1 MTIQDNPARPADLPA
16 TGGSGQAGDPG
27 FTGDRPPRSAF
38 RIALSRWDTKGSP
51 YLFVSPFFLVFAIFG
66 AFPLLYTFWVSLH
79 KWPLLGEHS
88 WVGLDNYRKL
98 MSDEQFWNSTMNTF
112 GIFALAT
119 IPQFALALMLATTLS
134 RRMRFQTL
142 FRVGT
147 IIPNV
152 TSVAAVALIFGAIFS
167 QGFGLAN
174 WLLSVVNIDPV
185 NWSADRWSSWTAIAV
200 MVDWRWTG
208 YNALIFLASMQ
219 AIPTDLYEAAAI
231 DGASRTRQFFSITLP
246 LLKPTLIFTSLIS
259 IIGGVQLFTEPLLF
273 APGAGAIQG
282 GSLRQFQTMTMF
294 LIENGF
300 TRFEFGYAGAVAG
313 MIFLIILLVSLLNVL
328 IIRRIS
334 SAD

>member
-1 MTIQDNPARPADLPA
+1 MTIQDQPVRNARSRASRRSGPA
-16 TGGSGQAGDPG
+16 GQ
-27 FTGDRPPRSAF
+27 TGDRPPRSAF

-51 YLFVSPFFLVFAIFG
+51 YLFVSPFFAVFAVFG

-98 MSDEQFWNSTMNTF
+98 MVDEQFWNSTVNTF
-112 GIFALAT
+112 GIFFLAT
-119 IPQFALALMLATTLS
+119 IPQFALALLLATTLS
-134 RRMRFQTL
+134 RRLRFQTL
-142 FRVGT
+142 FRMGV

-152 TSVAAVALIFGAIFS
+152 TSVAAVALIFAAIFA

-174 WLLSVVNIDPV
+174 WLLSVVHLGPV
-185 NWSADRWSSWTAIAV
+185 DWAADRWSSWSAIAV

-208 YNALIFLASMQ
+208 YNALIFLAAMQ
-219 AIPTDLYEAAAI
+219 AIPTDLYEAAEI
-231 DGASRTRQFFSITLP
+231 DGASRTRQFFSVTLP

-259 IIGGVQLFTEPLLF
+259 TIGGIQLFTEPLLF

-282 GSLRQFQTMTMF
+282 GSLRQFQTMTMY

-313 MIFLIILLVSLLNVL
+313 MIFIIILLVSLLNVL

>member
-1 MTIQDNPARPADLPA
+1 MTIQDHPARSAGIPASGG
-16 TGGSGQAGDPG
+16 TGKAGDPG
-27 FTGDRPPRSAF
+27 NSDRPSRSAF
-38 RIALSRWDTKGSP
+38 RIALSRWDTKASP
-51 YLFVSPFFLVFAIFG
+51 YLFVSPFFLIFAVFG
-66 AFPLLYTFWVSLH
+66 AFPLVYTFWVSLH

-88 WVGLDNYRKL
+88 WAGLDNYRKL
-98 MSDEQFWNSTMNTF
+98 MSDEQFWNSAVNTF
-112 GIFALAT
+112 GIFVLAT
-119 IPQFALALMLATTLS
+119 IPQFVLALVLANTLS

-142 FRVGT
+142 FRVGA

-174 WLLSVVNIDPV
+174 WLLSFLSIDPID
-185 NWSADRWSSWTAIAV
+185 WTADRWSSWTAISL

-208 YNALIFLASMQ
+208 YNALIFLAAMT
-219 AIPTDLYEAAAI
+219 AIPTDLYEAAEI
-231 DGASRTRQFFSITLP
+231 DGASRTRQFFSVTLP

-273 APGAGAIQG
+273 APGAGAMQG
-282 GSLRQFQTMTMF
+282 GTTRQFQTMTMY

-313 MIFLIILLVSLLNVL
+313 MIFLLILIVSLLNVL
-328 IIRRIS
+328 IMRRIS